1 MRKKFNSFLA
11 ALLSFIMLISSMA
24 CIPVYAAETDIS
36 SYSAATD
43 ENENTSEIVADVITS
58 GQASE
63 LPPVESETEPNTED
77 DVTETSSE
85 GTDTSPKTTD
95 DTEGIQ
101 ETTTDNTAQ
110 ETTTEN
116 TAEDESES
124 DAENVPA
131 LTAYGVSSPENLN
144 DTQWKG
150 IFDDL
155 LNSECV
161 SYNINFYVDDQLWA
175 VGTVAKTDRDDKVSI
190 PPTTPPVKGNGSVFI
205 EWRVNHVN
213 GASWNYTSEV
223 MSDMNFYAYY
233 SEPKNRVYVNADGNS
248 SNDGFSEA
256 EPVKYIDEAL
266 TIANDLHTKYNYD
279 VEIYLC
285 GTKPITVSSSKVFL
299 DFYGDY
305 TIIYNKVHN
314 SLAECAL
321 DFSQNRATVDTIA
334 DMKIENL
341 AIPDGFSVSD
351 YTFAAVKI
359 NNFGTDKL
367 IEDCYFENF
376 SRGIYVGATQNV
388 YYCNIAIT
396 ACSFTACGSGIF
408 ASAGFDANDAVYND
422 YRGVIAEVTECY
434 FTDCTNGIDI
444 SSALCDVNLV
454 QNVDLCDFTG
464 NEKGISLSQ
473 EANIGEITDTN
484 SFTQNEYGI
493 YNDDSTIGSL
503 SGDFSNNKY
512 GVYNDNGTINEMI
525 DANFHDNTD
534 SGIYNTYTI
543 NQISSS
549 EFSGSR
555 YGIYND
561 GFIGTIDDSSL
572 ENNTV
577 YGIYIHNGT
586 LNQISDSHFVNN
598 NRGIF
603 VSSMTSVNNV
613 LSCDFSS
620 PSKGSEAYIFI
631 SGEVS
636 LVQDCTFSSTSGYG
650 IYINDTGTLGS
661 ISNAVFSGNGSG
673 IGLYVEGGYLG
684 KDNYSPVVIKS
695 ITIKGYERGI
705 KCFSRDIIF
714 EPDGNEF
721 NITDGVYLSNL
732 FGDCS
737 YIILNKSLSGITSN
751 IPLSI
756 TEGTEPDCPATVVK
770 SSASYKVTADDMSKF
785 SQMHGDNYC
794 LKYNSG
800 DSPYIELVRQYS
812 VTFYKNDGTGT
823 VFDRQSGGSEG
834 FNLPSSDPTRTGYRF
849 AGWYYDTA
857 FAREVVAESNNHVS
871 YAVAEDLSIYAKW
884 TAEPVLSITK
894 TVDKTTARSG
904 DTLIYT
910 ITVTNNGGDARN
922 VKVEDVLP
930 SQLNYI
936 SDNSS
941 GKHSN
946 GVVTWTLDTL
956 AEHSSKVITLTTTIK

>member
-36 SYSAATD
+36 SYSAAAD

-101 ETTTDNTAQ
+101 ETTTENTAQ
-110 ETTTEN
+110 EITTEN
-116 TAEDESES
+116 TAEDKSES
-124 DAENVPA
+124 DAENIPA

-175 VGTVAKTDRDDKVSI
+175 VGTVAKTDEEDKVSI

-213 GASWNYTSEV
+213 GASLDYSSEV
-223 MSDMNFYAYY
+223 VSDMNLYAYY

-314 SLAECAL
+314 SFAECAL

-376 SRGIYVGATQNV
+376 SRGIYVEATQNV

-408 ASAGFDANDAVYND
+408 ASAGFDVNDTVYND

-434 FTDCTNGIDI
+434 FTDCTNGIDTT
-444 SSALCDVNLV
+444 SALCDVNLV
-454 QNVDLCDFTG
+454 QNVDLCNFTG

-549 EFSGSR
+549 EFSGSK
-555 YGIYND
+555 YGIHNK
-561 GFIGTIDDSSL
+561 GFIGMIDDSSL
-572 ENNTV
+572 ENNTDSGIKN
-577 YGIYIHNGT
+577 YGTI
-586 LNQISDSHFVNN
+586 NQISGSHFVNN
-598 NRGIF
+598 FHGIYTD
-603 VSSMTSVNNV
+603 VLTSTSIINNIE
-613 LSCDFSS
+613 SCDFSS
-620 PSKGSEAYIFI
+620 ANTDIDI
-631 SGEVS
+631 NSGAKAAKVDS
-636 LVQDCTFSSTSGYG
+636 IQDCTFSGFYYG
-650 IYINDTGTLGS
+650 IESNGILGS
-661 ISNAVFSGNGSG
+661 ISRSDFNGSNESNG
-673 IGLYVEGGYLG
+673 YGLQIDSQPPEET
-684 KDNYSPVVIKS
+684 PPIIKS
-695 ITIKGYERGI
+695 MTTSGYKYGI
-705 KCFSRDIIF
+705 CCVASNIIL
-714 EPDGNEF
+714 EPDGNEI
-721 NITDGVYLSNL
+721 NITDGVYLLNL
-732 FGDCS
+732 FDDHPH
-737 YIILNKSLSGITSN
+737 IILNKSLSGITSD

-756 TEGTEPDCPATVVK
+756 TEGTEPDCPTTVVK

-785 SQMHGDNYC
+785 SQLHGDNYC

-812 VTFYKNDGTGT
+812 VTFYKNDGTET
-823 VFDRQSGGSEG
+823 VFDRQPGGSEG
-834 FNLPSSDPTRTGYRF
+834 FDLPSSNPTRTGYRF

-857 FAREVVAESNNHVS
+857 FAREVVAENNNHVS
-871 YAVAEDLSIYAKW
+871 YAVTEDLSIYAKW

-894 TVDKTTARSG
+894 TVDKSTARSG

-910 ITVTNNGGDARN
+910 ITVTNNGGDAKN

-941 GKHSN
+941 GKHTN

>member
-1 MRKKFNSFLA
+1 
-11 ALLSFIMLISSMA
+11 MLISSMA
-24 CIPVYAAETDIS
+24 CIPVYAAEADIS
-36 SYSAATD
+36 SYSAAAD

-101 ETTTDNTAQ
+101 ETTTENTAQ

-116 TAEDESES
+116 TAEDKSES
-124 DAENVPA
+124 DAENIPA

-205 EWRVNHVN
+205 EWRERN
-213 GASWNYTSEV
+213 GASLNYTSEV
-223 MSDMNFYAYY
+223 VSDMNFYAYY

-376 SRGIYVGATQNV
+376 SRGIYVEATQNV

-408 ASAGFDANDAVYND
+408 ASAGFDVNDAVYND

-434 FTDCTNGIDI
+434 FTDCTNGIETI
-444 SSALCDVNLV
+444 SALCDVNLV
-454 QNVDLCDFTG
+454 QNVDLCNFTG

-493 YNDDSTIGSL
+493 YNDNSTIGSL
-503 SGDFSNNKY
+503 SGDFLNNKY
-512 GVYNDNGTINEMI
+512 GVYNDNGTINKMI

-549 EFSGSR
+549 EFSGSK
-555 YGIYND
+555 YGIHNK
-561 GFIGTIDDSSL
+561 GFIGMIDNSSFK
-572 ENNTV
+572 NNTDSGLYNIKGTSSQINGSHFINNG
-577 YGIYIHNGT
+577 YGIWFSTSPSMPLTIN
-586 LNQISDSHFVNN
+586 NIS
-598 NRGIF
+598 
-603 VSSMTSVNNV
+603 
-613 LSCDFSS
+613 SCDFSS
-620 PSKGSEAYIFI
+620 THDDVLIEAYCK
-631 SGEVS
+631 VS
-636 LVQDCTFSSTSGYG
+636 VIQDCYFSALG
-650 IYINDTGTLGS
+650 IGVQVGEYGTLGS
-661 ISNAVFSGNGSG
+661 ISNSVFSRNGSYTDLDDNT
-673 IGLYVEGGYLG
+673 GLYIV
-684 KDNYSPVVIKS
+684 NQVPPIVIKS
-695 ITIKGYERGI
+695 VKISGYHYGI
-705 KCFSRDIIF
+705 RSYGSDIML
-714 EPDGNEF
+714 EPDGNEI
-721 NITDGVYLSNL
+721 NIADGIYLLKSRTRDNY
-732 FGDCS
+732 S
-737 YIILNKSLSGITSN
+737 HIILNKSLSGITSD

-756 TEGTEPDCPATVVK
+756 TEGTEPDCPTTVVK

-812 VTFYKNDGTGT
+812 VTFYKNDGTET
-823 VFDRQSGGSEG
+823 VFDRQPGGSEG
-834 FNLPSSDPTRTGYRF
+834 FDLPSSNPTRTGYRF

-857 FAREVVAESNNHVS
+857 FAREVVAENNNHVS
-871 YAVAEDLSIYAKW
+871 YAVTEDLSIYAKW

-894 TVDKTTARSG
+894 TVDKSTARSG

-910 ITVTNNGGDARN
+910 ITVTNNGGDAKN